1 MRDSLFFYF
10 KNDIIIFKIMIKK
23 ILAFFIFFLSVSFF
37 LYILVL
43 AEERNDLNLPEV
55 KIEGKEVVYQLPY
68 PGILPDHPLYFIK
81 GLRDRILDFLTRD
94 SLKKAELY
102 LLYSDKRINMSQ
114 DLLKKGKWS
123 LMISTA
129 SKGEKYSLK
138 MVDYLKRAKKQG
150 SSPTSEFILRAKLS
164 NEKHREVLE
173 NLLKET
179 PQGERQQLI
188 EVINLNEQ
196 IKKLLDNL

>member
-1 MRDSLFFYF
+1 
-10 KNDIIIFKIMIKK
+10 MIKK

-43 AEERNDLNLPEV
+43 AEERDDLNLPEV

-81 GLRDRILDFLTRD
+81 ALRDRLLDFLTRD
-94 SLKKAELY
+94 SIKKAELY

-114 DLLKKGKWS
+114 ELLKKGKWS
-123 LMISTA
+123 LMVSTA

-150 SSPTSEFILRAKLS
+150 VSPTNEFILRAKLS

>member
-43 AEERNDLNLPEV
+43 AEERDDLNLPEV

-81 GLRDRILDFLTRD
+81 ALRDRLLDFLTRD
-94 SLKKAELY
+94 SIKKAELY

-114 DLLKKGKWS
+114 ELLKKGKWS
-123 LMISTA
+123 LMVSTA

-150 SSPTSEFILRAKLS
+150 VSPTNEFILRAKLS